1 MNHQK
6 FYFIGFNPLKVFQSH
21 PNVWMIL
28 FPNFRQRMSMPKGNV
43 QKSSLGCK
51 DRYFCMRT
59 PSRGLF
65 GGVTL
70 ARMSSLPK
78 NWNFGFAWSLGSAL
92 QFWSGLGFDP
102 YFVTKSH
109 RLFIYFHSGT
119 WYFNAYYMV
128 YTPHCTNNVFNCPF
142 LIKFTFRNISTKRKK
157 QLLYQLIIDHFL
169 LIEHVSNTSVQSNH
183 IVDGAKIYR
192 TLMTSIFTN

>member
-1 MNHQK
+1 MNLRK
-6 FYFIGFNPLKVFQSH
+6 FYFIGFNPLKVFQSR

-59 PSRGLF
+59 PSSGLF
-65 GGVTL
+65 GSVTM
-70 ARMSSLPK
+70 ARNSSPHKKIEISAMLRL
-78 NWNFGFAWSLGSAL
+78 WAQLYEFGRDLDSTLILCLIATICQFIFTWAL
-92 QFWSGLGFDP
+92 IISMC
-102 YFVTKSH
+102 H
-109 RLFIYFHSGT
+109 
-119 WYFNAYYMV
+119 
-128 YTPHCTNNVFNCPF
+128 TPHCTNNEFNCPF
-142 LIKFTFRNISTKRKK
+142 LIKFTFRNTSTKRKK